1 MLTGS
6 IMKNRFFLFIFIA
19 GLVLNISGYFIS
31 DISKIFVKHP
41 LFLDSTGSIFAG
53 VILGPLMGAVT
64 GFTSNLILGV
74 IHNPVNIPFS
84 IVNAIIG
91 FTAGL
96 IAKRYGFAGI
106 KSIMISIILISVI
119 TSLAGAIVAFFVFG
133 GITGAKIDLNI
144 ISVMNAGYKL
154 FTSSFLVRIPV
165 NLADKSISILASF
178 LIIKYMNPDYRGNA
192 VKQ

>member
-1 MLTGS
+1 
-6 IMKNRFFLFIFIA
+6 MKNRLFLIIFFT
-19 GLVLNISGYFIS
+19 GLVLNISGYFIA
-31 DISKIFVKHP
+31 DFSKIYYKHP

-96 IAKRYGFAGI
+96 IAVRCGFAGA
-106 KSIMISIILISVI
+106 KSILSSIILISVI
-119 TSLAGAIVAFFVFG
+119 TSLAGAVVAFFVFG
-133 GITGAKIDLNI
+133 GVTGAKLDLNI
-144 ISVMNAGYKL
+144 ITIMNAGYKL
-154 FTSSFLVRIPV
+154 FTSSFIVRVPV
-165 NLADKSISILASF
+165 NLVDKSISVVIVFFLVRQLKPENRGYAAKIL
-178 LIIKYMNPDYRGNA
+178 
-192 VKQ
+192 

>member
-1 MLTGS
+1 
-6 IMKNRFFLFIFIA
+6 MKNRFFFFIFIA

-31 DISKIFVKHP
+31 DITKIYVKHP
-41 LFLDSTGSIFAG
+41 LFLDSTGSVFTG

-96 IAKRYGFAGI
+96 IAKRYGFAGF
-106 KSIMISIILISVI
+106 KSILISIILISVF
-119 TSLAGAIVAFFVFG
+119 TALTGAIVAFFVFG
-133 GITGAKIDLNI
+133 GVTGAKIDLNI
-144 ISVMNAGYKL
+144 ITIMNAGYKL
-154 FTSSFLVRIPV
+154 FTSSFIVRLPV
-165 NLADKSISILASF
+165 NLIDKSISIVIAF
-178 LIIKYMNPDYRGNA
+178 LL
-192 VKQ
+192 VKQLKPDNQGYAVQK

>member
-1 MLTGS
+1 
-6 IMKNRFFLFIFIA
+6 MKNRFFLFIFIA
-19 GLVLNISGYFIS
+19 GLALNISGYFIS
-31 DISKIFVKHP
+31 DITKIYIKHP

-53 VILGPLMGAVT
+53 VILGPLMGGVT

-91 FTAGL
+91 ITAGL

-106 KSIMISIILISVI
+106 KSILISIILVSV
-119 TSLAGAIVAFFVFG
+119 LAALTGAIVAFFVFG
-133 GITGAKIDLNI
+133 GVTGAKIDLNI
-144 ISVMNAGYKL
+144 IAIMNAGYKI
-154 FTSSFLVRIPV
+154 FTSSFIVRLPV
-165 NLADKSISILASF
+165 NLIDKSISIITAF
-178 LIIKYMNPDYRGNA
+178 LLIKLLKPDNQGYA